1 MSKDK
6 KKYYVG
12 ATSFEK
18 LRKSNQ
24 CAIGLGNAT
33 EFAKNLFDGS
43 APVRIFS
50 SSGKTLFTYSGND
63 LITSASPVAETPT
76 VDTENRGAV
85 EPFVDTSFE
94 SLIPIDETFSKSVN
108 GTATAEAAA
117 HEAPHDLCSGCA
129 SCHCESLRSHG
140 SVLDGIGIDLIGGHH
155 KKAKFKDVPVGFV
168 FGVKKKKSA
177 IYLKVSK
184 NKALRYTE
192 KRVSTVKFSG
202 KDNVHGLDAK
212 LSATF

>member
-18 LRKSNQ
+18 LRQSNQ
-24 CAIGLGNAT
+24 CAIGMHNAT
-33 EFAKNLFDGS
+33 ELAKNLFDGS
-43 APVRIFS
+43 AVVRIFNT
-50 SSGKTLFTYSGND
+50 SGKTLFTYSGD
-63 LITSASPVAETPT
+63 ALITSASPVAETPT

-117 HEAPHDLCSGCA
+117 HELCSGCT
-129 SCHCESLRSHG
+129 SCHCESLPSHG
-140 SVLDGIGIDLIGGHH
+140 SVSDGIGIDLIGGHH
-155 KKAKFKDVPVGFV
+155 KKAKFKNVPIGFV
-168 FGVKKKKSA
+168 FGVKKKKSKKSA

-212 LSATF
+212 LSAF